1 LELIDDKFDVLESN
15 INNGIN
21 FHIITPCATGLPE
34 RVGMLFFNIDKRY
47 SVTCAE
53 EQCEDEEFSKIA
65 DKIFNISI
73 KKR

>member
-1 LELIDDKFDVLESN
+1 
-15 INNGIN
+15 
-21 FHIITPCATGLPE
+21 
-34 RVGMLFFNIDKRY
+34 MLFFNIDKRY